1 MVHTLYQYE
10 VEWVPSDTV
19 KTKTLKILA
28 TPFITDIR
36 LTSANIW
43 RDLNC
48 YLSNKHQVYILLN
61 CIKIL
66 NLNDTL
72 KGCYKN

>member
-1 MVHTLYQYE
+1 MVHTLHQYE
-10 VEWVPSDTV
+10 VEWIPSDTV

-36 LTSANIW
+36 LTFANIW

-48 YLSNKHQVYILLN
+48 HISSRHQFYIFLN
-61 CIKIL
+61 CTK
-66 NLNDTL
+66 
-72 KGCYKN
+72 C

>member
-19 KTKTLKILA
+19 KTKILKILA

-48 YLSNKHQVYILLN
+48 YPSNKHQFYIFVKL
-61 CIKIL
+61 
-66 NLNDTL
+66 
-72 KGCYKN
+72 YKNIKSK